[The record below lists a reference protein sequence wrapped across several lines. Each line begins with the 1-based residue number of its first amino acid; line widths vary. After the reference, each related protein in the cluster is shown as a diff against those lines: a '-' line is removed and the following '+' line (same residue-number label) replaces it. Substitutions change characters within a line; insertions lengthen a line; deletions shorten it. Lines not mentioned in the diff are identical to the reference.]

1 MAPLQDSRFG
11 SGAPRSQPR
20 QPQLPAFCRTRR
32 PTVTVRVTTLQRLH
46 WLLWLAVALQLSTL
60 LLLAGPIPPR
70 LKPRPALGS
79 GPVAA
84 ACEQRQSSAAVPSLY
99 TS

>member
-1 MAPLQDSRFG
+1 MASLHNSNVG
-11 SGAPRSQPR
+11 SSAPKAQRR
-20 QPQLPAFCRTRR
+20 QPQLPAFCRTRL